1 MESYVPYDVKHETS
15 LIIKEHP
22 SKRVTDNVIKI
33 KKITQRV
40 PKPFSINSLK
50 SHKRMNIKAP
60 RKAVLLFGDDEI
72 DLKYLDQLIEKSQT
86 KAIGFALHLASKYI
100 SEKSNTLQ
108 EVIAKIETFINKNG
122 LDQLD
127 PYFTENNHPGNFSRP
142 RKYEIGAAINRLRS
156 FSAKI
161 ID

>member
-1 MESYVPYDVKHETS
+1 MGYLDKSTKTVTAHFTKKGRELLANAIAGDTS
-15 LIIKEHP
+15 GDYI
-22 SKRVTDNVIKI
+22 
-33 KKITQRV
+33 ITQYA
-40 PKPFSINSLK
+40 L
-50 SHKRMNIKAP
+50 
-60 RKAVLLFGDDEI
+60 GDDEI

-108 EVIAKIETFINKNG
+108 EVIDKIETFINKNG